1 LVFHSITP
9 LPKTISMS
17 SDLKIKVALFNG
29 QSSVLWK
36 WTHTVLVMWIV
47 HFINVKSVITGFVTR
62 LTRWCGTCGAAGTAY
77 PSGWSV
83 STQGVARSLVFCV
96 MFCISF
102 CSLSFGHCVV
112 CALMYDFWLPIW
124 YLQIFLT
131 FGCCSEIGVV
141 TGVSVSFAVIRR
153 MFDQLTV
160 GCGNAIILCF
170 LLFRIMRNIGVVS

>member
-1 LVFHSITP
+1 MVFHSITP

-77 PSGWSV
+77 PSGWSEFFPV
-83 STQGVARSLVFCV
+83 FKAVNIVQSLVFCIV
-96 MFCISF
+96 CRSLFVLYFCWPLY
-102 CSLSFGHCVV
+102 CLVCVNRIRIY
-112 CALMYDFWLPIW
+112 ARTIW
-124 YLQIFLT
+124 FH
-131 FGCCSEIGVV
+131 S
-141 TGVSVSFAVIRR
+141 
-153 MFDQLTV
+153 
-160 GCGNAIILCF
+160 
-170 LLFRIMRNIGVVS
+170 RI